1 MNVTAVFAPK
11 KVYGCSG
18 YQGFNCDLKIQRAA
32 ATRARLDGAGVRR
45 LHGVPSTVRCS
56 TPSQPN
62 RPDEKC
68 GLRRVLSARHDI
80 ILAVSDRLTSR
91 GTRRPSVIVRMT
103 IVWQMLP
110 QTDVGPHQACKK
122 DTLFCRTTGSCLRNA
137 VPPQK
142 SARDIGI
149 AARWAGLSPVQSWI
163 SVCTRGYHEK
173 GTLCLSVF
181 YSPVVSV
188 RGQRSSSAGALR

>member
-1 MNVTAVFAPK
+1 MNVTTVFAPK

-110 QTDVGPHQACKK
+110 QKQM
-122 DTLFCRTTGSCLRNA
+122 
-137 VPPQK
+137 
-142 SARDIGI
+142 SARIRLAKKI
-149 AARWAGLSPVQSWI
+149 LCFVARRAHVCATQYLRKNLHAI
-163 SVCTRGYHEK
+163 SE
-173 GTLCLSVF
+173 
-181 YSPVVSV
+181 
-188 RGQRSSSAGALR
+188 